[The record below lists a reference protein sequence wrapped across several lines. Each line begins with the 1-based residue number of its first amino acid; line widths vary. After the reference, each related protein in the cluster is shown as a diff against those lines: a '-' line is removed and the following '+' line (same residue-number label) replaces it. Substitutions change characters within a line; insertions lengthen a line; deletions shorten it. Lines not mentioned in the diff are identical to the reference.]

1 MPSALIAYVRTV
13 ERLNA
18 RVGRFAM
25 YLLFALMGVMLW
37 AAFARAALS
46 PPIWTDEMAQFILMG
61 YFMLGGAW
69 AMQEGAQVRMDVFYA
84 AWSDRTKAVVDSVT
98 IFALIAYLA
107 VLLWG
112 GVESIGYSFAYAER
126 KSGLWR
132 PYMAPVKIV
141 MVAGIVLM
149 LLQCTCFLIRD
160 IAKLRGQ
167 PLPDRL

>member
-1 MPSALIAYVRTV
+1 MPPALIAYVRIV
-13 ERLNA
+13 EALCA

-37 AAFARAALS
+37 AAFARTALS

-69 AMQEGAQVRMDVFYA
+69 AMQQGAQVRMDVFYA
-84 AWSDRTKAVVDSVT
+84 AWSDRTKAAVDCVT
-98 IFALIAYLA
+98 IFALLAYLG

-112 GVESIGYSFAYAER
+112 GVESAAYAFQYAET

-160 IAKLRGQ
+160 IAKVRGQ
-167 PLPDRL
+167 PIPDAA